1 MSTSKNYTETYGC
14 RIIEQ
19 GAGFSGVR
27 VGAYI
32 AGDGELYR
40 VTQVGSGIYTDEG
53 RGNYVQGMVEHADW
67 DACPECDVV
76 QALVVLDNAAV
87 AS

>member
-1 MSTSKNYTETYGC
+1 MSNNNMSTSKNYTETYSC

-32 AGDGELYR
+32 AGGEELYR
-40 VTQVGSGIYTDEG
+40 VTQVWSGIGTGDY
-53 RGNYVQGMVEHADW
+53 RGNYVGAMVEHADW
-67 DACPECDVV
+67 DDCEDEDVV
-76 QALVVLDNAAV
+76 QAMVVLD
-87 AS
+87 S